1 MGEPK
6 AKAKAVELRHD
17 GKTYRADNRD
27 VFFKW
32 AREHRIS
39 LDDSYRIAGTEKWI
53 PVTANN
59 ELNILLDPE
68 NWWKIKMGGKTFV
81 APDWDAI
88 VKWAK
93 EGRLS
98 VDVQIEGPKTPPGGI
113 LGKASTELSPYLR
126 EWVSDDPEKKPV
138 RLRFDDRIFIP
149 GNVDTL
155 KKWILESRVPME
167 AEVSIQGE
175 VWQPVA
181 DCGYFDPE
189 LWPTEASLMSAD
201 DLNKPVSRSKPPRY
215 NTASEPP
222 ETDKPQSRDD
232 VEPVFRDGTREG
244 QAEDTPAADRQEK
257 IYRITTSYGED
268 YIFENPEEVLALLKR
283 KRIHSFDE
291 VRHPDLPD
299 GLMFVSEYLREYM
312 PKKGSFILLLI
323 LTILFGAAGVAAIVF
338 QQPNAQWM
346 LIGGIA
352 SLVVALVL
360 LIRII
365 WKR

>member
-1 MGEPK
+1 MAG
-6 AKAKAVELRHD
+6 AKAVELRHD

-81 APDWDAI
+81 APDWNAI

-113 LGKASTELSPYLR
+113 LGKASTELSPHLR

-181 DCGYFDPE
+181 DCGYFEVD
-189 LWPTEASLMSAD
+189 LWPTEASSMPAD
-201 DLNKPVSRSKPPRY
+201 ESKELISRTKPPRS
-215 NTASEPP
+215 ADVSEPP
-222 ETDKPQSRDD
+222 ETGKPDTRDEA
-232 VEPVFRDGTREG
+232 EPAFREG
-244 QAEDTPAADRQEK
+244 NREEQAAVASAADGREK
-257 IYRITTSYGED
+257 IYHITTSYGED
-268 YIFENPEEVLALLKR
+268 YTFEHPEEVLLLLKR

-299 GLMFVSEYLREYM
+299 GLMFVSEYLREFM

-323 LTILFGAAGVAAIVF
+323 LTVLFGAAGVLAIVF
-338 QQPNAQWM
+338 QQLNAQWM
-346 LIGGIA
+346 LAGGIA
-352 SLVVALVL
+352 SLAVALVL
-360 LIRII
+360 LIRMI

>member
-1 MGEPK
+1 MAGT
-6 AKAKAVELRHD
+6 KAVELRHD

-81 APDWDAI
+81 APDWDSI

-98 VDVQIEGPKTPPGGI
+98 IDVQIEGPKTPPGGI

-181 DCGYFDPE
+181 DCGYFEPE
-189 LWPTEASLMSAD
+189 LWPTEVSLPPAD
-201 DLNKPVSRSKPPRY
+201 ESGIPVIGTKPPRSDD
-215 NTASEPP
+215 APDLP
-222 ETDKPQSRDD
+222 ETDMPKTLDKE
-232 VEPVFRDGTREG
+232 EPVFREGTRG
-244 QAEDTPAADRQEK
+244 DQAEAALAANGQEK
-257 IYRITTSYGED
+257 LYRITTTYGED
-268 YIFENPEEVLALLKR
+268 YVFENPEDVLSLLKR

-312 PKKGSFILLLI
+312 PEKGSFVLLVI
-323 LTILFGAAGVAAIVF
+323 LTVLFGAAGVAAIVF
-338 QQPNAQWM
+338 QQQNAQWM
-346 LIGGIA
+346 LIAGIA
-352 SLVVALVL
+352 FLVIALVL

>member
-1 MGEPK
+1 MSETK
-6 AKAKAVELRHD
+6 AIELRHD
-17 GKTYRADNRD
+17 GKTYRAGNRNA
-27 VFFKW
+27 FFKW

-68 NWWKIKMGGKTFV
+68 NWWKIKMGGKIYV
-81 APDWDAI
+81 APDWDSI

-98 VDVQIEGPKTPPGGI
+98 IDVQIEGPKTPPGGI
-113 LGKASTELSPYLR
+113 LGKASPELSGYLR
-126 EWVSDDPEKKPV
+126 EWIPDDPDKKPV

-155 KKWILESRVPME
+155 KKWILDSRVPME

-181 DCGYFDPE
+181 DCGYFEKE
-189 LWPTEASLMSAD
+189 LWPVEAPQMPADESKKPASLI
-201 DLNKPVSRSKPPRY
+201 VPPRSSK
-215 NTASEPP
+215 ASEPP
-222 ETDKPQSRDD
+222 ETDMPRTREKNGSID
-232 VEPVFRDGTREG
+232 RDGARRET
-244 QAEDTPAADRQEK
+244 AEIVPRTDRQENL
-257 IYRITTSYGED
+257 YRITTTYGEE
-268 YIFENPEEVLALLKR
+268 YIFEDPEEILTLLK
-283 KRIHSFDE
+283 KNKIHSFDE
-291 VRHPDLPD
+291 IRHPDMPD
-299 GLMFVSEYLREYM
+299 GLMFISEYLREYM
-312 PKKGSFILLLI
+312 PKKRSLILLVI
-323 LTILFGAAGVAAIVF
+323 LTVIFGSAGAAAIIF
-338 QQPNAQWM
+338 QQHNAQWV

-352 SLVVALVL
+352 SLVVALML

>member
-39 LDDSYRIAGTEKWI
+39 LDDSYRIAGTDKWI

-68 NWWKIKMGGKTFV
+68 NWWKVKMGGKTFV
-81 APDWDAI
+81 APDWAAI

-126 EWVSDDPEKKPV
+126 EWVSDDPDKKPV

-149 GNVDTL
+149 GSVDTL

-175 VWQPVA
+175 LWQPVA

-189 LWPTEASLMSAD
+189 LWPTEASLISAND
-201 DLNKPVSRSKPPRY
+201 GNVPVSRSKPPRY
-215 NTASEPP
+215 NSASKPP
-222 ETDKPQSRDD
+222 EVEKPQTSVRD
-232 VEPVFRDGTREG
+232 EPVYTEGTGSDR
-244 QAEDTPAADRQEK
+244 AEAAAVANRQDK
-257 IYRITTSYGED
+257 RYRITTSYGED
-268 YIFENPEEVLALLKR
+268 YTFENPEEVLSLLKR

-299 GLMFVSEYLREYM
+299 GLMFVSEYLREFM
-312 PKKGSFILLLI
+312 PNKRSFILLLI

-338 QQPNAQWM
+338 QQPDAQWM
-346 LIGGIA
+346 MIGGIA
-352 SLVVALVL
+352 SLAIALVL
-360 LIRII
+360 LIRMI

>member
-1 MGEPK
+1 MGG
-6 AKAKAVELRHD
+6 AKAVELRHD
-17 GKTYRADNRD
+17 GKTYRADSRD
-27 VFFKW
+27 IFFRW
-32 AREHRIS
+32 AREHRVT

-81 APDWDAI
+81 APDWDSI

-138 RLRFDDRIFIP
+138 RLRFDNRIFIP

-155 KKWILESRVPME
+155 KKWILESRVPTE

-175 VWQPVA
+175 DWQPVA
-181 DCGYFDPE
+181 DCGYFEKE
-189 LWPTEASLMSAD
+189 LWPTEASLMLD
-201 DLNKPVSRSKPPRY
+201 DESKNPVSRTKPPRSVDV
-215 NTASEPP
+215 SEPP
-222 ETDKPQSRDD
+222 ETDMPEARGKEESVDG
-232 VEPVFRDGTREG
+232 EGTRRETAG
-244 QAEDTPAADRQEK
+244 IAPEANRKKQP
-257 IYRITTSYGED
+257 YRITTTYGED
-268 YIFENPEEVLALLKR
+268 YVFKNPEDVLSLLKS
-283 KRIHSFDE
+283 KRINSFDE

-299 GLMFVSEYLREYM
+299 GLMFVSEYLRAYI
-312 PKKGSFILLLI
+312 PRKRSSILLVI
-323 LTILFGAAGVAAIVF
+323 LAVLFGAAGVAAIVF
-338 QQPNAQWM
+338 QQQNAQWM

-352 SLVVALVL
+352 SLIIALIL
-360 LIRII
+360 LVRII

>member
-1 MGEPK
+1 MAG
-6 AKAKAVELRHD
+6 AKAVELRHD
-17 GKTYRADNRD
+17 GKTYRAENRD

-126 EWVSDDPEKKPV
+126 EWVADDPDKKPV

-181 DCGYFDPE
+181 DCGYFEVD
-189 LWPTEASLMSAD
+189 LWPTEASLMSED
-201 DLNKPVSRSKPPRY
+201 EWKKPVSRTKPPR
-215 NTASEPP
+215 TDTESEPP
-222 ETDKPQSRDD
+222 KTDKPQTGDKE
-232 VEPVFRDGTREG
+232 EPVFREGTTGDPAERTSSADGK
-244 QAEDTPAADRQEK
+244 EK
-257 IYRITTSYGED
+257 RYRITTSYGED
-268 YIFENPEEVLALLKR
+268 YIFENPEEVLSLLKR

-299 GLMFVSEYLREYM
+299 GLMFVSEYLREFM
-312 PKKGSFILLLI
+312 PKKGSFILLVI
-323 LTILFGAAGVAAIVF
+323 LTVLFGAAGVAAIVF
-338 QQPNAQWM
+338 QQPSAQWM

-352 SLVVALVL
+352 SLVIALVL

>member
-6 AKAKAVELRHD
+6 AKPKAVELRHD

-39 LDDSYRIAGTEKWI
+39 LDDSYRIAGTDKWI

-126 EWVSDDPEKKPV
+126 EWVADDPDKKPV

-175 VWQPVA
+175 VWQPVV
-181 DCGYFDPE
+181 DCGYFEED

-201 DLNKPVSRSKPPRY
+201 KSKELISRTKPPRS
-215 NTASEPP
+215 ADVPQPP
-222 ETDKPQSRDD
+222 ESDKPKTRD
-232 VEPVFRDGTREG
+232 PAFREG
-244 QAEDTPAADRQEK
+244 IEGDQTDTAPAADGQEK
-257 IYRITTSYGED
+257 LYRITTTYGED
-268 YIFENPEEVLALLKR
+268 YVFENPEEVLSLLKR

-299 GLMFVSEYLREYM
+299 GLMFVSEYIREFI
-312 PKKGSFILLLI
+312 PKKGPFILLVI
-323 LTILFGAAGVAAIVF
+323 LTVLFGAAGVAAIVF

-346 LIGGIA
+346 LISGIA
-352 SLVVALVL
+352 SLVIALVL